1 MTTTSTRADPAAART
16 ARRTLIMIAAAVI
29 APVALSYFF
38 YYVAPRAAFTNYG
51 ELLPTA
57 SLPELAGTTI
67 DGQPFRLADLHGKW
81 TILVPAGG
89 ACDAACGETL
99 YATRQAR
106 TMQGKDM
113 DRVARAWIVTDDAVP
128 APERLAEHPGI
139 VVARLPASEV
149 AKLPKGGRRGR
160 ADGSAGQPGARL
172 AAAARPE
179 GAREGPG
186 PPAQGLA
193 HRVGSAGR
201 SPVKSPVHA
210 RHSP

>member
-1 MTTTSTRADPAAART
+1 MTTTTRADPGATRN

-29 APVALSYFF
+29 APVALSYFV
-38 YYVAPRAAFTNYG
+38 YYLAPRAAFTNYG

-57 SLPELAGTTI
+57 SLPDLAGTTI
-67 DGQPFRLADLHGKW
+67 DGQPFRLASLRGKW

-128 APERLAEHPGI
+128 APERLAEHPGML
-139 VVARLPASEV
+139 VARMAASEV
-149 AKLPKGGRRGR
+149 AKLPKGGNAVVLVDPLGNQVLAWPREPDPKALAKDLGR
-160 ADGSAGQPGARL
+160 LLKASRIG
-172 AAAARPE
+172 
-179 GAREGPG
+179 
-186 PPAQGLA
+186 
-193 HRVGSAGR
+193 
-201 SPVKSPVHA
+201 
-210 RHSP
+210 

>member
-1 MTTTSTRADPAAART
+1 MTTTTTRADPGATRN

-29 APVALSYFF
+29 APVALSYFV
-38 YYVAPRAAFTNYG
+38 YYLAPRAAFTNYG

-57 SLPELAGTTI
+57 SLPDLAGTTI
-67 DGQPFRLADLHGKW
+67 DGQPFRLASLRGKW

-128 APERLAEHPGI
+128 APERLAEHPGML
-139 VVARLPASEV
+139 VARMAASEV
-149 AKLPKGGRRGR
+149 AKLPKGGNAVVLVDPLGNQVLAWPREPDPK
-160 ADGSAGQPGARL
+160 ALAKDLSRL
-172 AAAARPE
+172 LKASRI
-179 GAREGPG
+179 G
-186 PPAQGLA
+186 
-193 HRVGSAGR
+193 
-201 SPVKSPVHA
+201 
-210 RHSP
+210 

>member
-1 MTTTSTRADPAAART
+1 MTTTTTRADPGATRK
-16 ARRTLIMIAAAVI
+16 ARRTLIMIATAVI

-38 YYVAPRAAFTNYG
+38 YYLAPRAAFTNYG

-57 SLPELAGTTI
+57 SLPDLTGTTI
-67 DGQPFRLADLHGKW
+67 DGQPFRLASLRGKW

-128 APERLAEHPGI
+128 APERLAEHPGML
-139 VVARLPASEV
+139 VARMAASEV
-149 AKLPKGGRRGR
+149 AKLPKGGNAVVLVDPLGNQVLAWPRGPDPK
-160 ADGSAGQPGARL
+160 ALAKDLGRL
-172 AAAARPE
+172 LKASRI
-179 GAREGPG
+179 G
-186 PPAQGLA
+186 
-193 HRVGSAGR
+193 
-201 SPVKSPVHA
+201 
-210 RHSP
+210 

>member
-1 MTTTSTRADPAAART
+1 MTTTTTRADPGATRK
-16 ARRTLIMIAAAVI
+16 ARRTLIMIAVAVI

-57 SLPELAGTTI
+57 SLPDLAGTTI
-67 DGQPFRLADLHGKW
+67 DGQPFRLASLRGKW

-113 DRVARAWIVTDDAVP
+113 DRVARAWIVTDGAVP

-139 VVARLPASEV
+139 VVARMAPSEV
-149 AKLPKGGRRGR
+149 AKLPKGGHAVVLMDPLGNQVLAWPRAPDPKALAKDLGR
-160 ADGSAGQPGARL
+160 LLKASRIG
-172 AAAARPE
+172 
-179 GAREGPG
+179 
-186 PPAQGLA
+186 
-193 HRVGSAGR
+193 
-201 SPVKSPVHA
+201 
-210 RHSP
+210 

>member
-1 MTTTSTRADPAAART
+1 MTTTTTRADPGATRN

-38 YYVAPRAAFTNYG
+38 YYLAPRAAFTNYG

-57 SLPELAGTTI
+57 SLPDLTGTTI
-67 DGQPFRLADLHGKW
+67 DGQPFRLSTLRGKW

-139 VVARLPASEV
+139 VVARMAPSEV
-149 AKLPKGGRRGR
+149 AKLPKGGHAVVLMDPLGNQVLAWPRELDPKALAKDLGR
-160 ADGSAGQPGARL
+160 LLKASRIG
-172 AAAARPE
+172 
-179 GAREGPG
+179 
-186 PPAQGLA
+186 
-193 HRVGSAGR
+193 
-201 SPVKSPVHA
+201 
-210 RHSP
+210 

>member
-1 MTTTSTRADPAAART
+1 MTTTTTRADPGATRS
-16 ARRTLIMIAAAVI
+16 ARRTLMMIAAAVI

-38 YYVAPRAAFTNYG
+38 YYLAPRAAFTNYG

-57 SLPELAGTTI
+57 SLPDLTGTTI
-67 DGQPFRLADLHGKW
+67 DGQPFRLASLRGKW

-139 VVARLPASEV
+139 VVARMAPSEV
-149 AKLPKGGRRGR
+149 AKLPKGGHAVVLMDPLGNQVLAWPREPDPKALAKDLGR
-160 ADGSAGQPGARL
+160 LLKASRIG
-172 AAAARPE
+172 
-179 GAREGPG
+179 
-186 PPAQGLA
+186 
-193 HRVGSAGR
+193 
-201 SPVKSPVHA
+201 
-210 RHSP
+210 

>member
-1 MTTTSTRADPAAART
+1 MTTTTTRADPGATRN

-38 YYVAPRAAFTNYG
+38 YYLAPRAAFTNYG

-57 SLPELAGTTI
+57 SLPDLTGTTI
-67 DGQPFRLADLHGKW
+67 DGQPFRLASLRGKW

-128 APERLAEHPGI
+128 APERLAEHPGML
-139 VVARLPASEV
+139 VARMAAAEV
-149 AKLPKGGRRGR
+149 AKLPKGGNAVVLVDPLGNQVLAWPREPDPK
-160 ADGSAGQPGARL
+160 ALAKDLSRL
-172 AAAARPE
+172 LKASRI
-179 GAREGPG
+179 G
-186 PPAQGLA
+186 
-193 HRVGSAGR
+193 
-201 SPVKSPVHA
+201 
-210 RHSP
+210 

>member
-1 MTTTSTRADPAAART
+1 MTTTTTRADPGATRK
-16 ARRTLIMIAAAVI
+16 ARRTLIMIAVAVI

-57 SLPELAGTTI
+57 SLPDLAGTTI
-67 DGQPFRLADLHGKW
+67 DGQPFRLASLRGKW

-113 DRVARAWIVTDDAVP
+113 DRVARAWIVIDDAVP

-139 VVARLPASEV
+139 VVARMAPSEV
-149 AKLPKGGRRGR
+149 AKLPKGGHAVVLMDPLGNQVLAWPRAPDPKALAKDLGR
-160 ADGSAGQPGARL
+160 LLKASRIG
-172 AAAARPE
+172 
-179 GAREGPG
+179 
-186 PPAQGLA
+186 
-193 HRVGSAGR
+193 
-201 SPVKSPVHA
+201 
-210 RHSP
+210 

>member
-1 MTTTSTRADPAAART
+1 MVHADPEQTMTTTTTRADPGATRKARS
-16 ARRTLIMIAAAVI
+16 TLIMIAAAVI

-38 YYVAPRAAFTNYG
+38 YYLAPRAAFTNYG

-57 SLPELAGTTI
+57 SLPDLTATTI
-67 DGQPFRLADLHGKW
+67 DGQPFRLASLRGKW

-128 APERLAEHPGI
+128 APERLAEHPGML
-139 VVARLPASEV
+139 VARMAASEV
-149 AKLPKGGRRGR
+149 AKLPKGGNAVLLVDPLGNQVLAWPREPDPKALAKDLGR
-160 ADGSAGQPGARL
+160 LLKASRIG
-172 AAAARPE
+172 
-179 GAREGPG
+179 
-186 PPAQGLA
+186 
-193 HRVGSAGR
+193 
-201 SPVKSPVHA
+201 
-210 RHSP
+210 

>member
-1 MTTTSTRADPAAART
+1 MMTTTTRADPGATRK
-16 ARRTLIMIAAAVI
+16 ARRTLIMIAVAVI

-57 SLPELAGTTI
+57 SLPDLAGTTI
-67 DGQPFRLADLHGKW
+67 DGQPFRLASLRGKW
-81 TILVPAGG
+81 TILMPAGG

-139 VVARLPASEV
+139 VVARMAPSEV
-149 AKLPKGGRRGR
+149 AKLPKGGNAVVLMDPLGNQVLAWPRAPDPKALAKDLGR
-160 ADGSAGQPGARL
+160 LLKASRIG
-172 AAAARPE
+172 
-179 GAREGPG
+179 
-186 PPAQGLA
+186 
-193 HRVGSAGR
+193 
-201 SPVKSPVHA
+201 
-210 RHSP
+210 

>member
-1 MTTTSTRADPAAART
+1 MTTTTTRADPSATRN

-29 APVALSYFF
+29 APVALSYFV
-38 YYVAPRAAFTNYG
+38 YYLAPRAAFTNYG

-57 SLPELAGTTI
+57 SLPDLAGTTI
-67 DGQPFRLADLHGKW
+67 DGQPFRLASLRGKW

-128 APERLAEHPGI
+128 APERLAEHPGML
-139 VVARLPASEV
+139 VARMAASEV
-149 AKLPKGGRRGR
+149 AKLPKGGNAVVLVDPLGNQVLAWPREPDPK
-160 ADGSAGQPGARL
+160 ALAKDLSRL
-172 AAAARPE
+172 LKASRI
-179 GAREGPG
+179 G
-186 PPAQGLA
+186 
-193 HRVGSAGR
+193 
-201 SPVKSPVHA
+201 
-210 RHSP
+210 

>member
-1 MTTTSTRADPAAART
+1 MTTTSTRADPAAARKS
-16 ARRTLIMIAAAVI
+16 RRTLIMIAAAVI

-38 YYVAPRAAFTNYG
+38 YYLAPRATFTNYG

-67 DGQPFRLADLHGKW
+67 DGQPFRLADLRGKW

-89 ACDAACGETL
+89 ACDAACGEML

-113 DRVARAWIVTDDAVP
+113 DRVARAWIVTDGTLP

-149 AKLPKGGRRGR
+149 AKLPKGGNAVVLMDPLGNQVLAWPRQPDPKALAKDLGR
-160 ADGSAGQPGARL
+160 LLKASRIG
-172 AAAARPE
+172 
-179 GAREGPG
+179 
-186 PPAQGLA
+186 
-193 HRVGSAGR
+193 
-201 SPVKSPVHA
+201 
-210 RHSP
+210 

>member
-1 MTTTSTRADPAAART
+1 MVHADPEQTMTTTTTRADPGATRY

-38 YYVAPRAAFTNYG
+38 YYLAPRAAFTNYG

-57 SLPELAGTTI
+57 SLPDLTGTTI
-67 DGQPFRLADLHGKW
+67 DGQPFRLASLRGKW

-128 APERLAEHPGI
+128 APERLAEHPGML
-139 VVARLPASEV
+139 VARMAPSEV
-149 AKLPKGGRRGR
+149 AKLPKGGHAVVLVDPLGNQVLAWPREPDPKALAKDLGR
-160 ADGSAGQPGARL
+160 LLKASRIG
-172 AAAARPE
+172 
-179 GAREGPG
+179 
-186 PPAQGLA
+186 
-193 HRVGSAGR
+193 
-201 SPVKSPVHA
+201 
-210 RHSP
+210 